1 MATAKD
7 GIEYLIEA
15 KVAQAIKNLKKFD
28 KATLTSQKQST
39 SSFGKIKAGWA
50 AAGAIIGGVV
60 VGGIVNL
67 GKAMVM
73 ASAEMETTRISFNTF
88 LGSVEAGGK
97 IMKEL
102 QDFSVVT
109 PFTISQINGAAKSL
123 LAFGVEADDIA
134 PTLKLLGDVSAGTGK
149 DLKEMSIIFGKIKGN
164 GRLMGAELGQ
174 LIDGGFDPLA
184 SIAKKTGK
192 SMVELRKDMAKGLIS
207 FDMVKESF
215 KDATS
220 EGGLFF
226 NMMDKQSKT
235 LAGRMSTLE
244 GNVGLLMAAL
254 GDELAPAVG
263 VVVDALN
270 VLVKRIDIVKAAIIL
285 GLIIPF
291 KSMMLTMRAGV
302 APLEVM
308 ARALVITFSSL
319 AKAGKLLKDGEFKKA
334 LKEVGKAAVSTKLA
348 TLDTGKSILDQTKG
362 LVESGKKAIKLL
374 KGEEK
379 KAVEEIK
386 KTETKK
392 VEVKKETVTKISD
405 VEKKRIEDLRAFNKE
420 TATLAQVAESDK
432 VSAAIEFTKETA
444 SIEKAR
450 IEKEET
456 DAKAHAE
463 EMKQI
468 AIDGDMLLLESKR
481 ETALAIVDATQA
493 MFATINNLS
502 RASSDNAIADLKREM
517 DASIENLESN
527 KALRA
532 IAAEEQ
538 AEEIAALELV
548 RDEALASGDERELHN
563 AQRELDKVVLA
574 KRASEEETKIKE
586 AAAAKEK
593 AIKKKQAMADKVFSV
608 FSATLDLGKAISSAF
623 AFTPAGP
630 VVKSAAA
637 GVAAGIAGLNLAAVA
652 ATPIPAFAQGGT
664 LETSGPQLFLAGDNA
679 SGREKIDITPL
690 DDAGAGAGGGNEFHF
705 HGVQDLESAR
715 NELMRTEGA
724 EAFSQG

>member
-1 MATAKD
+1 
-7 GIEYLIEA
+7 
-15 KVAQAIKNLKKFD
+15 
-28 KATLTSQKQST
+28 
-39 SSFGKIKAGWA
+39 
-50 AAGAIIGGVV
+50 
-60 VGGIVNL
+60 
-67 GKAMVM
+67 
-73 ASAEMETTRISFNTF
+73 
-88 LGSVEAGGK
+88 
-97 IMKEL
+97 
-102 QDFSVVT
+102 
-109 PFTISQINGAAKSL
+109 
-123 LAFGVEADDIA
+123 
-134 PTLKLLGDVSAGTGK
+134 
-149 DLKEMSIIFGKIKGN
+149 
-164 GRLMGAELGQ
+164 
-174 LIDGGFDPLA
+174 
-184 SIAKKTGK
+184 
-192 SMVELRKDMAKGLIS
+192 
-207 FDMVKESF
+207 
-215 KDATS
+215 
-220 EGGLFF
+220 
-226 NMMDKQSKT
+226 
-235 LAGRMSTLE
+235 
-244 GNVGLLMAAL
+244 MAAL